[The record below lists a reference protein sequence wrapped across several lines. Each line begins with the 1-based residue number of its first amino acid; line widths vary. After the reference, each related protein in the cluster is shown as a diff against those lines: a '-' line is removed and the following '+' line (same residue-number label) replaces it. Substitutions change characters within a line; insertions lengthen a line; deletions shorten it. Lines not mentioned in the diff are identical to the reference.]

1 MPTSRDLTATALS
14 NAARLAAAVD
24 RLLDDDT
31 PEEDWGDDA
40 EYASALAAIIEH
52 EPDVAAKLD
61 AIRAVRLRLDAEC
74 AAIRDEELNL
84 AERRR
89 ALDRSADRLGE
100 TGRLL
105 LAALPPDRDGR
116 QKTRGTHSHWL
127 QASESIQG
135 PDDPAAWPES
145 CRRVRYEPDRAAAKA
160 LIDQGINVPGV
171 SVVRTMGWR
180 SR

>member
-1 MPTSRDLTATALS
+1 MPTSRDLTTTAL
-14 NAARLAAAVD
+14 AHTARLVAAAP
-24 RLLDDDT
+24 RLYDLEIDEDEWSDD
-31 PEEDWGDDA
+31 P
-40 EYASALAAIIEH
+40 EYAAALEAIIEC
-52 EPDVAAKLD
+52 EPDIAAKLD
-61 AIRAVRLRLDAEC
+61 ALRAVRLRLDAEC
-74 AAIRDEELNL
+74 SALRAEEWHL

-89 ALDRSADRLGE
+89 ALGRSADRLGE

-135 PDDPAAWPES
+135 PDNPKDWPES
-145 CRRVRYEPDRAAAKA
+145 CRRVRYEPDREAARA
-160 LIDQGINVPGV
+160 LLDQGAELPGV
-171 SVVRTMGWR
+171 SVVRSMGWR